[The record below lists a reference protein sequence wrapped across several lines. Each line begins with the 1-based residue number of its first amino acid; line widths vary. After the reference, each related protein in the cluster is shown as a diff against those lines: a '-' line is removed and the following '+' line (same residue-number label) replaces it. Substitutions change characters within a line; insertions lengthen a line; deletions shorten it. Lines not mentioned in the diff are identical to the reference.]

1 EAHHMFVGEAGLG
14 RIVQR
19 TCELMREHRTD
30 DPDRVRQLGAIDLP
44 TLQRYLNFH
53 YSVSLDLFG
62 SEISTNAAN
71 FYTGGLEGRFEGG
84 EKNDDAVLGG
94 GRHPGRR

>member
-71 FYTGGLEGRFEGG
+71 FYTGGLKGPFEEG
-84 EKNDDAVLGG
+84 KNRPAPRDAGASEPRVE
-94 GRHPGRR
+94 